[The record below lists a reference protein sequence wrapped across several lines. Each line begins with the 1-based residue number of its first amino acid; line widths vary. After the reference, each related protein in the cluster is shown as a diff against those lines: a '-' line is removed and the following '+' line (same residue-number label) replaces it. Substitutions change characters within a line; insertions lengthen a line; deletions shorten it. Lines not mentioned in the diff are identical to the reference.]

1 MPTLLEAIAGENAA
15 HVSRVSEA
23 YEVESQAIRTTTN
36 SHQRALKTSAAAR
49 LIGPSTV
56 NELEV
61 WVSGVEAAL
70 RKGMNRNDFRALMQ
84 RGEEFLKACRTI
96 FTALVRD
103 FQQSAT
109 DDHLPEVAEVRGI
122 IADASVQL
130 QQLEAKILSWKKM
143 AEREPSEIDPA
154 LIERGAEQIRQG
166 KFKTPEQALEM
177 IRNTPK

>member
-1 MPTLLEAIAGENAA
+1 MYRLQLVQSSEIGTDSMPTLLEAIAGENTV

-49 LIGPSTV
+49 LIGPSTI

-61 WVSGVEAAL
+61 WVNGVEGAL

-84 RGEEFLKACRTI
+84 RGEEFLKACQTI

-103 FQQSAT
+103 SQQSST
-109 DDHLPEVAEVRGI
+109 DDH
-122 IADASVQL
+122 
-130 QQLEAKILSWKKM
+130 
-143 AEREPSEIDPA
+143 
-154 LIERGAEQIRQG
+154 
-166 KFKTPEQALEM
+166 
-177 IRNTPK
+177 